1 MNVLCFGSIIVKLVY
16 DGVVQQE
23 MDIAY
28 ETAKD
33 DFIDMSASLDFF
45 DIVNSID
52 SFLYMLMAL
61 SFMKTFV
68 FWIPSIF
75 KIFTDLLGTFFN
87 AQTGYTF
94 IIIISI
100 GTGGTFMLANALGP
114 FVNGMFDMRQ
124 LTIRSVVMASQGWFW
139 QISEHYGEREN
150 LVSIEGH
157 FMFYLYICLTFY
169 IWSFTIIV
177 VALFIGKVIED
188 LAKAR
193 KLNKELAAL
202 KLKNDLKVIEL
213 EIKKKKAQ
221 IDAEDM

>member
-1 MNVLCFGSIIVKLVY
+1 MCAYGVCFVARFHCLKGASNLNLIDFIMNVLCFFSIIVKLVY
-16 DGVVQQE
+16 DKVVTKDE
-23 MDIAY
+23 IAAY
-28 ETAKD
+28 ETD
-33 DFIDMSASLDFF
+33 GFVDFSISLNFF
-45 DIVNSID
+45 DIVNSFD
-52 SFLYMLMAL
+52 SFLYLLMAL

-68 FWIPSIF
+68 FWIPSVF

-94 IIIISI
+94 IVIISL

-124 LTIRSVVMASQGWFW
+124 LTIRSMVMASQGWFW

-188 LAKAR
+188 LAVAR
-193 KLNKELAAL
+193 KLNKELA
-202 KLKNDLKVIEL
+202 
-213 EIKKKKAQ
+213 
-221 IDAEDM
+221 

>member
-1 MNVLCFGSIIVKLVY
+1 MNLLDFIMNVLCFGSIIVKLVY

-114 FVNGMFDMRQ
+114 FVNGMFDMR
-124 LTIRSVVMASQGWFW
+124 
-139 QISEHYGEREN
+139 
-150 LVSIEGH
+150 
-157 FMFYLYICLTFY
+157 
-169 IWSFTIIV
+169 
-177 VALFIGKVIED
+177 
-188 LAKAR
+188 
-193 KLNKELAAL
+193 
-202 KLKNDLKVIEL
+202 
-213 EIKKKKAQ
+213 
-221 IDAEDM
+221 